1 MVDIE
6 LASIHSQQIEGG
18 DSTYM
23 PSGSIESQLYTI
35 DAKLAL
41 IQSQQIN
48 SKGSTFL
55 SSDEI
60 EP

>member
-1 MVDIE
+1 
-6 LASIHSQQIEGG
+6 
-18 DSTYM
+18 M